1 MGALGYE
8 QAFRYYKAKL
18 RNVQWSVCAETPE
31 GELVI
36 SCWQHR
42 LKMPE
47 SNGKWVYTDY
57 LSRWSGSGNNELAE
71 KLASAYKTEQPI
83 KLIIARPKNSDEVEK
98 VENGID
104 GSTIKKSFFVRP
116 EVTGKV
122 ITFDG
127 ENFVI
132 EFQKLV

>member
-1 MGALGYE
+1 MGKLGYE
-8 QAFRYYKAKL
+8 QAFRRYKAKL

-47 SNGKWVYTDY
+47 RNGKWVYTDH
-57 LSRWSGSGNNELAE
+57 LSRWSGSGNRELSE
-71 KLASAYKTEQPI
+71 KLAIAYKVQQPI
-83 KLIIARPKNSDEVEK
+83 KLIIAVPKDGDEEKK
-98 VENGID
+98 VEDGVD
-104 GSTIKKSFFVRP
+104 GSTIKKDFFVRP
-116 EVTGKV
+116 EVTGKLV
-122 ITFDG
+122 TFDG

-132 EFQKLV
+132 EFQKST

>member
-8 QAFRYYKAKL
+8 QAFRRYKAKL
-18 RNVQWSVCAETPE
+18 KNVNWSVCAETPE

-47 SNGKWVYTDY
+47 RNGKWVYTDY
-57 LSRWSGSGNNELAE
+57 LSRWSGNGNSELAE
-71 KLASAYKTEQPI
+71 KLVKAFRDTQPI
-83 KLIIARPKNSDEVEK
+83 KLIIAVPKNGDEIKK
-98 VENGID
+98 VESGID
-104 GSTIKKSFFVRP
+104 GSKIKKDFFVRP
-116 EVTGKV
+116 EVMGQ
-122 ITFDG
+122 IIEFDG

-132 EFQKLV
+132 EFQKSV